1 MVIWRSYGNPT
12 IFNRYTI
19 YKRSLFIAI
28 LSENYGPTWVDR
40 DCDRLGKC
48 PDAARAEYSI
58 EGLDMYGYE
67 ICSAGNCL
75 SVFVDTYTT
84 IYIYIYM
91 YIYS

>member
-28 LSENYGPTWVDR
+28 LPENYGPAWVDR
-40 DCDRLGKC
+40 DCDRLGQF

-58 EGLDMYGYE
+58 EGLDMYGY
-67 ICSAGNCL
+67 
-75 SVFVDTYTT
+75 VDMFSWQLPECFCWYLHYN
-84 IYIYIYM
+84 IYVYIYIQ
-91 YIYS
+91 